1 MNSIQ
6 KKIKKNF
13 IDLIVQFV
21 TNEKIINDLSEF
33 EVMGIIKFAGYHSV
47 EKIIYSSLKSLGIVV
62 PEEFEKLNN
71 VLFQKS
77 IVQDC
82 ELESINN
89 SFNEQKICHLP
100 LKGSI
105 LKNYYPS
112 IEYRSMA
119 DLDFFVKKNDLKK
132 IKNILLDLGYKLQ
145 NEGGTHDVYIKPP
158 FMNIE
163 IHRNMLD
170 VEFDNY
176 NYYHD
181 IWKKVIVKKEYTL
194 GLSNEDFYIY
204 NIIHAGKH
212 FSFGGTGVKIL
223 IDIYY
228 LIKQFPDLNFT
239 YINNELGKI
248 NLQVFGNC
256 LVNLSKKI
264 FSKEELN
271 DDEELLLDYILD
283 SGTYGNLNNSSI
295 LGIIKNQDE
304 NEKRG
309 KAKFILKR
317 IFPSFKVLKQKYP
330 TLEKYPFLVP
340 YYWLKR
346 LCAVIFNK
354 KRREGYIKGISN
366 SNQEKVEKIKRIKEI
381 TQIDD

>member
-1 MNSIQ
+1 MISIQ
-6 KKIKKNF
+6 NKIKKSF

-21 TNEKIINDLSEF
+21 TNEKIVDDLSEI
-33 EVMGIIKFAGYHSV
+33 EVINIIKFAEYHSV
-47 EKIIYSSLKSLGIVV
+47 EKIIYSSLKSIGIII
-62 PEEFEKLNN
+62 PEDFEKLNK
-71 VLFQKS
+71 VLLQKA

-82 ELESINN
+82 ELESISN
-89 SFNEQKICHLP
+89 SFNEHNIYHLP
-100 LKGSI
+100 LKGSL
-105 LKNYYPS
+105 LKTYYPS
-112 IEYRSMA
+112 FEYRSMA
-119 DLDFFVKKNDLKK
+119 DIDFFVKKNDLKK
-132 IKNILLDLGYKLQ
+132 IKKVLINLGYKLE
-145 NEGGTHDVYIKPP
+145 NEGGTHDVYLKPP

-176 NYYHD
+176 NYYSD
-181 IWKKVIVKKEYTL
+181 IWKKVITKNEYML
-194 GLSNEDFYIY
+194 ELSNEDFYIY

-228 LIKQFPDLNFT
+228 LLKKFPNLDFA
-239 YINNELGKI
+239 YIEKELKKI
-248 NLQVFGNC
+248 NLHTFGNC

-264 FSKEELN
+264 FSKEKLTE
-271 DDEELLLDYILD
+271 DEELVLDYILD

-304 NEKRG
+304 NEKQG
-309 KAKFILKR
+309 KIKFVLKR
-317 IFPSFKVLKQKYP
+317 IFPAFKVLKQKYP
-330 TLEKYPFLVP
+330 ILEKYPFLVP

-354 KRREGYIKGISN
+354 KRREGYLKGISN
-366 SNQEKVEKIKRIKEI
+366 SNQDKVEKIKRIKEI